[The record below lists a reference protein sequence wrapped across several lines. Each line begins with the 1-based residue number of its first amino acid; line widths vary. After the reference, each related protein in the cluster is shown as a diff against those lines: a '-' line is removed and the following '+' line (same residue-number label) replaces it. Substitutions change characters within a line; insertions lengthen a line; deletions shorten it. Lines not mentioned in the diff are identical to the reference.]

1 VPTVRPAVCGIKV
14 RKKEGQKTS
23 VDFLKIDIAVSH
35 PGVKTGV
42 FFLTSPYIPLS
53 LFKER
58 GTKGGEV

>member
-23 VDFLKIDIAVSH
+23 VDFLKIDIVVSH

-42 FFLTSPYIPLS
+42 FSLTSPPVFPLS

-58 GTKGGEV
+58 GTKGVW